1 MIRRSVLL
9 RCAPER
15 AFALFTEQAS
25 VWWPESRRHT
35 RDPHSEIRMLASGR
49 FWERGSDGEEV
60 DLGQVRTWEPPH
72 RLVLDFYVGTDAE
85 HPTLVEVSFAPEGGA
100 ATRVTIEHRPTPLS
114 EELWQQRAPTFDR
127 SWQLLLEALA
137 RAVP

>member
-9 RCAPER
+9 RCAPDR

-25 VWWPESRRHT
+25 AWWPASRRHT
-35 RDPHSEIRMLASGR
+35 GDPGSEIRMLASGR
-49 FWERGSDGEEV
+49 FWERGSDGKEV
-60 DLGQVRTWEPPH
+60 DLGRVRTWEPPH

-85 HPTLVEVSFAPEGGA
+85 HPTLVEVSFAAEGGT
-100 ATRVTIEHRPTPLS
+100 ATRVTVEHRPTPLS

-127 SWQLLLEALA
+127 SWELLLEALA
-137 RAVP
+137 GTIP